1 MPAAASAKTRV
12 VGNAGRGALAVL
24 GGLGFVA
31 LTLSTEAC
39 QRATPTLY
47 GAPPDRGTSFRVRLE
62 GDVAAEMDLVRRYAE
77 ARGCAI
83 SEKEKGFVV
92 TCDGVDV
99 AFIREETAL
108 LVECN
113 AEPRGR
119 CEQEVDLLRAATA
132 DAGPGETSSSD

>member
-1 MPAAASAKTRV
+1 MS
-12 VGNAGRGALAVL
+12 RGAIATL
-24 GGLGFVA
+24 GGLGLVA
-31 LTLSTEAC
+31 LTLGSEAC
-39 QRATPTLY
+39 QRAMPTMY

-62 GDVAAEMDLVRRYAE
+62 GDVAAEMALVRRNAE
-77 ARGCAI
+77 ARGCAV

-113 AEPRGR
+113 AEPPGR
-119 CEQEVDLLRAATA
+119 CQQEVDKLRAATS
-132 DAGPGETSSSD
+132 DAGVVEAATSD